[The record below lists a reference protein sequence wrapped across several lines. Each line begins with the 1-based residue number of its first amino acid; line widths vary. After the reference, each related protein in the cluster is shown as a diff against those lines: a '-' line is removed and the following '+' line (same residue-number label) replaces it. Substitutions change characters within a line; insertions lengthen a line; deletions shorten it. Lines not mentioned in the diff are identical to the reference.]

1 MFWRFTLTHLCI
13 GTKGIP
19 YFHPNHSNVVV
30 HFLQVKTFANKN
42 LSKNFCKQ
50 KLLQVKTFASKN
62 FCKQKLLQVKTF
74 ASKMITET
82 HPDLILWQIL
92 YYQEFYYEFYFIRI
106 FFLILLLLTLISN
119 WLLFS

>member
-1 MFWRFTLTHLCI
+1 MFWRFTLSIICI

-30 HFLQVKTFANKN
+30 HFLQVKTFAN
-42 LSKNFCKQ
+42 
-50 KLLQVKTFASKN
+50 KN